1 MKPTF
6 VLPVSALAAAL
17 AAAVLLAACGPQPQA
32 PASPETAASPAASAT
47 DSAPTPAV
55 AAQADTAP
63 AAAPATEANAGQV
76 IFNRNCSICHAT
88 GTAGAPKPGDKA
100 DWEPRLAQGMDVLY
114 KHAIEGFTG
123 SKGVMPARGGAG
135 NLTDD
140 EIKATVDYML
150 SVGG

>member
-6 VLPVSALAAAL
+6 VLPVSALV
-17 AAAVLLAACGPQPQA
+17 VLLAACGPQPQA
-32 PASPETAASPAASAT
+32 PASPAASPAASAT
-47 DSAPTPAV
+47 DAAPAPTV
-55 AAQADTAP
+55 AAPADAAT

-76 IFNRNCSICHAT
+76 TFNRNCSICHAT

-100 DWEPRLAQGMDVLY
+100 DWEPRLAQGVDVLY

-135 NLTDD
+135 NLSDD